1 MIMFVAM
8 MELLIITNWQ
18 MMQNKY
24 VNITSEIIHFSSKLK
39 KTNKL
44 K

>member
-1 MIMFVAM
+1 MIIIVA
-8 MELLIITNWQ
+8 

-24 VNITSEIIHFSSKLK
+24 VNITSKIIHFSSKLQ

-44 K
+44 KHSVFL